1 MFHSLSRCIVIRMGV
16 AWLLPALI
24 IAGCSSTDCPL
35 NNTVY
40 LSARFYNSSSGAV
53 TNITD
58 TLSVIAGGKN
68 NTLILNRFVNF
79 NQINLPMGYVQTS
92 DTLLFCFKTKAGTV
106 VDQVVVENTNVPHF
120 VSLDC
125 STAFFHTIT
134 GVSVSP
140 RVPTADFPTAID
152 SIVILQPEVNYDER
166 ENLQIYFSTY

>member
-53 TNITD
+53 TNVTD

-79 NQINLPMGYVQTS
+79 NQIQNS
-92 DTLLFCFKTKAGTV
+92 
-106 VDQVVVENTNVPHF
+106 
-120 VSLDC
+120 
-125 STAFFHTIT
+125 
-134 GVSVSP
+134 
-140 RVPTADFPTAID
+140 
-152 SIVILQPEVNYDER
+152 
-166 ENLQIYFSTY
+166 FSNCI